1 MAFDSVSPT
10 RLRVEGYAS
19 LFGIEDL
26 NGDVVQR
33 GAFRDSIAARNG
45 ASLPM
50 LLDHR
55 AEPVGEWF
63 YLAEDSRGLFV
74 RGIVYAETRRGGEA
88 VRLLESRAIDGL
100 SIGFIARRSR
110 PRPARPRP
118 PGNRSLGSVD
128 RRHSHGAAGA
138 PARVARGVNL
148 FKGACIETKP
158 RPRRQGRSG

>member
-1 MAFDSVSPT
+1 MPFDQTAAPADLSA

-33 GAFRDSIAARNG
+33 GAFRDSISARNG
-45 ASLPM
+45 APLPM

-74 RGIVYAETRRGGEA
+74 RGIVSTETKRGGEA
-88 VRLLESRAIDGL
+88 VRLLEQGAIDGL
-100 SIGFIARRSR
+100 SIGFIARRAR
-110 PRPARPRP
+110 PRPARGRDLLEIDLWEVSIVGVPM
-118 PGNRSLGSVD
+118 
-128 RRHSHGAAGA
+128 A
-138 PARVARGVNL
+138 PQARLRVVR
-148 FKGACIETKP
+148 T
-158 RPRRQGRSG
+158 S

>member
-1 MAFDSVSPT
+1 MAFDQTTAIPADASA

-19 LFGIEDL
+19 LFGVEDL

-33 GAFRDSIAARNG
+33 GAFRDSIIARAG

-63 YLAEDSRGLFV
+63 TLAEDSRGLFV
-74 RGIVYAETRRGGEA
+74 RGLVSAETKRGAEA
-88 VRLLESRAIDGL
+88 VRQLEQGAIDGL

-110 PRPARPRP
+110 PRPARGRD
-118 PGNRSLGSVD
+118 LLEIDLWEVSVV
-128 RRHSHGAAGA
+128 GIPMA
-138 PARVARGVNL
+138 PQARLRVMQRG
-148 FKGACIETKP
+148 
-158 RPRRQGRSG
+158 

>member
-1 MAFDSVSPT
+1 MAFDQTAAPAEASA

-33 GAFRDSIAARNG
+33 GAFRDSIFARNG
-45 ASLPM
+45 APLPM

-74 RGIVYAETRRGGEA
+74 RGVVSAETRRSAEA
-88 VRLLESRAIDGL
+88 IRLLEHGAIDGL

-110 PRPARPRP
+110 PRPARGRDLLEIDLWEVSIVGIPMAPQARL
-118 PGNRSLGSVD
+118 RVV
-128 RRHSHGAAGA
+128 RAA
-138 PARVARGVNL
+138 
-148 FKGACIETKP
+148 
-158 RPRRQGRSG
+158 